1 MCKHLREV
9 NELSNEKQVEG
20 QNEEV
25 VEEVQTDS
33 AEATEAEVS
42 EEVNPL
48 QQENDQLKQQLEE
61 EENRYLRL
69 QADFDNFRRRSRLDA
84 EAAQK
89 YRAQSLVSDILP
101 ALDNF
106 ERALQV
112 NTADE
117 QTKSVLQGVEM
128 VYRQLV
134 EALQKEGV
142 EAIESVG
149 KKFDPYL
156 HQAVM
161 QVEDDEYEPNTVVE
175 ELQKGYKLKDKI
187 IRPAMV
193 KVNQ

>member
-9 NELSNEKQVEG
+9 TELSNEKQVEE

-25 VEEVQTDS
+25 VEEVQTEA
-33 AEATEAEVS
+33 AEATEAEAS

-89 YRAQSLVSDILP
+89 YRAQSLVADILP

-149 KKFDPYL
+149 KTFDPYE

-161 QVEDDEYEPNTVVE
+161 QVEDNEYEPNTVVE

>member
-1 MCKHLREV
+1 M
-9 NELSNEKQVEG
+9 SNEKQVEG

>member
-1 MCKHLREV
+1 VCKHLREV
-9 NELSNEKQVEG
+9 NELSNEKQVEE

-25 VEEVQTDS
+25 VEEVQTEA
-33 AEATEAEVS
+33 AEATEAEAS

-89 YRAQSLVSDILP
+89 YRAQSLVADILP

-149 KKFDPYL
+149 KTFDPYE

-161 QVEDDEYEPNTVVE
+161 QVEDGEYEPNTVVE

>member
-9 NELSNEKQVEG
+9 NELSNEKQVEE

-25 VEEVQTDS
+25 VEEVQTEA
-33 AEATEAEVS
+33 AEATEAEAS

-89 YRAQSLVSDILP
+89 YRAQSLVADILP

-134 EALQKEGV
+134 EALQKKV
-142 EAIESVG
+142 LKQLSQLG
-149 KKFDPYL
+149 KHLIHTSIK
-156 HQAVM
+156 Q
-161 QVEDDEYEPNTVVE
+161 
-175 ELQKGYKLKDKI
+175 
-187 IRPAMV
+187 
-193 KVNQ
+193 

>member
-9 NELSNEKQVEG
+9 NELSNEKQVEE

-25 VEEVQTDS
+25 VEEVQTEA
-33 AEATEAEVS
+33 AEATEAEAS

-89 YRAQSLVSDILP
+89 YRAQSLVADILP

-149 KKFDPYL
+149 KTFDPYL

-161 QVEDDEYEPNTVVE
+161 QVEDGEYEPNTVVE

>member
-9 NELSNEKQVEG
+9 NELSNEKQVEE

-25 VEEVQTDS
+25 VEEVQTED
-33 AEATEAEVS
+33 AEATEAEAS

-89 YRAQSLVSDILP
+89 YRAQSLVADILP

-149 KKFDPYL
+149 KTFDPYE

-161 QVEDDEYEPNTVVE
+161 QVEDNEYEPNTVVE